1 MWYLFCVGASKI
13 FPMEDFKAR
22 FADYL
27 SRTVISS
34 NAPKEERDGIWLEMN
49 AFVQPNIP
57 QKLYRFRPCSL
68 DSFISLEQET
78 IPVCTASKFRDKY
91 DSLVY
96 VNKERIY
103 QLFDNL
109 FDSGVID
116 MIYGTNGEDGEIL
129 SFVEQQ
135 FEKELAETLRTINS
149 ELPDDA
155 RETVKS
161 KEYFHTF
168 LKGIEPIIQ
177 EQITYMQRDR
187 VTKIACFTE
196 DIQAKHMWDNY
207 GDGYSG
213 FALEYNLKEFVC
225 SGCGACADIA
235 SCNKAEKN
243 FTHVYPVIYT
253 DQRYDAT
260 ENIVSI
266 IFSHLLKNLGF
277 PEMMLPIDT
286 LFLHKSYLYKSRE
299 SYGQENEW
307 RMICRCPAMESS
319 DYANISDRKSVK
331 ALYYGPDI
339 EERYKSHLR
348 KVAQLRGL
356 EEYDVSV
363 DLDNPNFELK
373 LTKL

>member
-1 MWYLFCVGASKI
+1 MSFLRRADQKI
-13 FPMEDFKAR
+13 FPMEDFKTQ

-27 SRTVISS
+27 SRTFISS
-34 NAPKEERDGIWLEMN
+34 NAPKKERDRIWLEMN

-57 QKLYRFRPCSL
+57 QKLYRFRPCSM

-116 MIYGTNGEDGEIL
+116 MIYGTNGEDDEIL
-129 SFVEQQ
+129 SFIEQQ
-135 FEKELAETLRTINS
+135 FGKELAETLRTINS

-225 SGCGACADIA
+225 SGCGVCADIA

-331 ALYYGPDI
+331 AIYYGPDI

-348 KVAQLRGL
+348 KVAQMRGL

-363 DLDNPNFELK
+363 DLDNPNFELM

>member
-1 MWYLFCVGASKI
+1 MCQSAAQVLPLCVPVSFLRRTDQKI
-13 FPMEDFKAR
+13 LPMEDFKTQ

-27 SRTVISS
+27 SHTFISS
-34 NAPKEERDGIWLEMN
+34 NAPKEERDRIWLEMN

-68 DSFISLEQET
+68 DSFISLEQEA

-135 FEKELAETLRTINS
+135 FGKELAETLRTINS

-187 VTKIACFTE
+187 VTKLPVLLRISKLNTCGIIMEMDT
-196 DIQAKHMWDNY
+196 QA
-207 GDGYSG
+207 
-213 FALEYNLKEFVC
+213 
-225 SGCGACADIA
+225 
-235 SCNKAEKN
+235 
-243 FTHVYPVIYT
+243 
-253 DQRYDAT
+253 
-260 ENIVSI
+260 
-266 IFSHLLKNLGF
+266 SH
-277 PEMMLPIDT
+277 
-286 LFLHKSYLYKSRE
+286 
-299 SYGQENEW
+299 
-307 RMICRCPAMESS
+307 
-319 DYANISDRKSVK
+319 
-331 ALYYGPDI
+331 
-339 EERYKSHLR
+339 
-348 KVAQLRGL
+348 
-356 EEYDVSV
+356 
-363 DLDNPNFELK
+363 
-373 LTKL
+373 